1 MHLPLNTAN
10 SDKVVIVISVG
21 VTCLKNRDR
30 FISLDFFGNDFI
42 LLAKEKKKEE
52 KKSKFN

>member
-10 SDKVVIVISVG
+10 SDKAVIVISVG